1 MVSLTN
7 IGRIGAIN
15 AQKLGW
21 AGVESTD
28 ALLERG
34 ASRRDRLM
42 LAGETGLSSKRLLEW
57 VNHIDLYRINGIG
70 EDYAKLLEAVGIDS
84 LEKLALQEPE
94 LLAEKIEIINQQE
107 DLVQRQPSL
116 KVVTRWVKE
125 ARKLPKLVEP
135 E

>member
-1 MVSLTN
+1 MVSLAN
-7 IGRIGAIN
+7 IESIGAIN

-34 ASRRDRLM
+34 AARRDRLM

-70 EDYAKLLEAVGIDS
+70 EDYAELLEAVGVYS
-84 LEKLALQEPE
+84 LEELALQDPE
-94 LLAEKIEIINQQE
+94 LLAERIEIINQQR

-116 KVVTRWVKE
+116 KVVTRWVRE
-125 ARKLPKLVEP
+125 AKKLPKIVEG

>member
-1 MVSLTN
+1 MVSLAN
-7 IGRIGAIN
+7 IERIGAIN

-28 ALLERG
+28 TLLERG
-34 ASRRDRLM
+34 AARRDRLM

-70 EDYAKLLEAVGIDS
+70 EDYAKLLEAVGVFS
-84 LEKLALQEPE
+84 LAELVLQDPE
-94 LLAEKIEIINQQE
+94 LLAERIEIVNQQQ

-116 KVVTRWVKE
+116 KVVTRWVRE
-125 ARKLPKLVEP
+125 AKKLPMIVEG